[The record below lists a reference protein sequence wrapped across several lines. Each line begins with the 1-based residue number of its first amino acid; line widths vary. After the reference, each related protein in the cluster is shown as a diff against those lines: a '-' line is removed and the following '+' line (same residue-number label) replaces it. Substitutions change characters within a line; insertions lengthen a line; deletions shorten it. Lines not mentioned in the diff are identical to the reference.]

1 MTAEMKAD
9 PGRTAAPRCNRRLAR
24 LMLGGATLAL
34 LPAAGWA
41 QETPAADPAP
51 APAGGEVYRLSPVL
65 VDSRARGDDDAASV
79 VAREISVGGK
89 VATSIQ
95 DTPASVSVVTQREI
109 EIRDADTI
117 EEVLSYTPG
126 IVTDYYG
133 SDDRNDYFQVRGFQ
147 ASTYRDGLTLGTMR
161 GVREEPY
168 AFERVEILKGA
179 NSTLFGASEPGGSI
193 NYVTKLP
200 RFERFGEVYVQGGSF
215 EHREAGFDLGD
226 AIGESETL
234 AFRLTGKLQDA
245 EREYAHSRD
254 DEMFLM
260 GGLTWEPTYDTT
272 ISLVADWLDR
282 DSSPNSGGYP
292 LDRQYSRELFFG
304 EPDLNRH
311 DTERATVSLLGEHDF
326 GGGFTLRGNV
336 RYSDLSDDFAYVYLS
351 DNPARTGTVVD
362 RFQFGTDSSAQEVIG
377 NLIGQYDRDFG
388 AIDSSTLLGAEFRDA
403 STSSSTF
410 YSQIGGIDVANPV
423 YAGAPAP
430 VAPYQVLDQDY
441 ATQSLFLQQNLSF
454 YDTVIVTGGVRHDW
468 LDLRQT
474 ERVTGTPVTASDD
487 FAEFSFRGAVTWK
500 VTDEIST
507 YVSYVESVSPPAIGV
522 DPERGEQYEVGV
534 KYAPDAFPALFSAA
548 VFDLTKNN
556 VTIAVVQPD
565 GSILRETIGESR
577 ARGFEL
583 EGKAEITENLSIF
596 GGYTFLDTEVVKGVV
611 RGVDVSGKELTST
624 PNHMATLWATYVVP
638 GEGARGDLTF
648 GLGARYV
655 GAYYFNASNDNGQSD
670 ATVLLDASVGYKVTE
685 NAELQVN
692 LTNLTDEQHVVGR
705 GTADY
710 YNPGRTIMAK
720 LRYVW

>member
-1 MTAEMKAD
+1 
-9 PGRTAAPRCNRRLAR
+9 
-24 LMLGGATLAL
+24 MLGGATLAL
-34 LPAAGWA
+34 VPAAGWA

-51 APAGGEVYRLSPVL
+51 AEGEVYRLSPVL
-65 VDSRARGDDDAASV
+65 VDRGARGDDDARSV

-95 DTPASVSVVTQREI
+95 DTPASISVVTQREI
-109 EIRDADTI
+109 ELRDADTI

-133 SDDRNDYFQVRGFQ
+133 SDDRNDYFQIRGFD

-179 NSTLFGASEPGGSI
+179 NSTLFGPSEPGGSI
-193 NYVTKLP
+193 NYVSKLP
-200 RFERFGEVYVQGGSF
+200 RFEEFGEVYVQGGSF
-215 EHREAGFDLGD
+215 EHRELGFDFGD
-226 AIGESETL
+226 TIDADQTL

-254 DEMFLM
+254 DEGFLM
-260 GGLTWEPTYDTT
+260 GGLTWEPTFDTS
-272 ISLVADWLDR
+272 ISLVADWLVR
-282 DSSPNSGGYP
+282 DASPNSGGYP
-292 LDRQYSRELFFG
+292 LDRDYSRELFFG

-311 DTERATVSLLGEHDF
+311 AVERATVTLLGEHDF
-326 GGGFTLRGNV
+326 GGGFSLRGNV
-336 RYSDLSDDFAYVYLS
+336 RYSDLTDDFGYVYLS
-351 DNPARTGTVVD
+351 DYPGRPGTVVD
-362 RFQFGTDSSAQEVIG
+362 RFQFGSDSSAQELIG

-403 STSSSTF
+403 STSTSSF
-410 YSQIGGIDVANPV
+410 YGAVAGIDVANPV
-423 YAGAPAP
+423 YTGAPPA
-430 VAPYQVLDQDY
+430 VAPYLVQDQDY
-441 ATQSLFLQQNLSF
+441 STQALFVQQNLSF
-454 YDTVIVTGGVRHDW
+454 YDTIIVTGGVRHDW

-474 ERVTGTPVTASDD
+474 DRVGGAPVTASDD

-500 VTDEIST
+500 VTDEVST
-507 YVSYVESVSPPAIGV
+507 YVSYVESVSPPGIGV
-522 DPERGEQYEVGV
+522 EPERGEQYEIGV
-534 KYAPDAFPALFSAA
+534 KYAPDAFPALFSAS

-565 GSILRETIGESR
+565 GAIVRQLIGESR

-583 EGKAEITENLSIF
+583 EGKAEITETFSIF

-611 RGVDVSGKELTST
+611 RGVDVSGKRLAST
-624 PNHMATLWATYVVP
+624 PEHMASLWATYVVP

-648 GLGARYV
+648 GFGARYV
-655 GAYYFNASNDNGQSD
+655 GAYYFNASNDNGRSD
-670 ATVLLDASVGYKVTE
+670 DAVLFDASIGYKVTE

-692 LTNLTDEQHVVGR
+692 VTNLMDEQNVVGR

-710 YNPGRTIMAK
+710 YNPGRTVMAK